1 VDRGFERDVWTVTWD
16 SGVVSGWGCTG
27 ATSGDGGASGCVAGA
42 SEAGAPVRDGDS
54 EAGASVRDGD
64 SSDGTACCGGG
75 DAWAHALFEPAPV
88 RAR

>member
-1 VDRGFERDVWTVTWD
+1 MMVVVATMTFKSSRPVFAERR
-16 SGVVSGWGCTG
+16 CRR
-27 ATSGDGGASGCVAGA
+27 
-42 SEAGAPVRDGDS
+42 APVRDGDS